1 MNKRDTDCFP
11 GLKDGEAENI
21 DIWADKKKLD
31 ISVLR
36 KLPDDVDTTDLGRH
50 FEERTLSMQVVGIW
64 ATYK

>member
-36 KLPDDVDTTDLGRH
+36 KLPLMAY
-50 FEERTLSMQVVGIW
+50 FI
-64 ATYK
+64 ANYKNIF